1 MRMSTE
7 STNSDTRTPSPPY
20 GYSRNCTHPRQEQVH
35 IVAEFHAHK
44 IRPSRIAYRVGIDI
58 AFIEELI
65 AGEIEGEHFPR
76 LVAHY
81 RKKRYQQ
88 RLQDSTASKGI
99 VQYELQQKIEH
110 EFKREVDI

>member
-1 MRMSTE
+1 MREKTS
-7 STNSDTRTPSPPY
+7 SGDSRTPSPPY
-20 GYSRNCTHPRQEQVH
+20 GYSRECTHSREEQMH

-65 AGEIEGEHFPR
+65 AGETEEERFPR

-81 RKKRYQQ
+81 RRQRYQQ
-88 RLQDSTASKGI
+88 RLSESSARRGVTR
-99 VQYELQQKIEH
+99 YELEQRIER
-110 EFKREVDI
+110 EFRQEVDL

>member
-1 MRMSTE
+1 MTDAIAI
-7 STNSDTRTPSPPY
+7 SDPRTPSPPY
-20 GYSRNCTHPRQEQVH
+20 GYSRVCTHTREQQIH

-65 AGEIEGEHFPR
+65 AGECEAGRFEQ

-81 RKKRYQQ
+81 RKQRYAKRMK
-88 RLQDSTASKGI
+88 ASVKRKGN
-99 VQYELQQKIEH
+99 VQYELQQNIER
-110 EFKREVDI
+110 EFRQEVDL